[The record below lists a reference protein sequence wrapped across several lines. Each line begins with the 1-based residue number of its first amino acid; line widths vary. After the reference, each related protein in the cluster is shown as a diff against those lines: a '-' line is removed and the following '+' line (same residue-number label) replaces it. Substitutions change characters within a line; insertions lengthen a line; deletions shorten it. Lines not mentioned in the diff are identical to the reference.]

1 MFTLW
6 NVMTLAG
13 ALLGNLMGDPK
24 AWGLDGA
31 AIAAFCGLLW
41 PRLVARDAVATAVVA
56 AVVTVAL
63 VPVLPA
69 GLPVLSAVVV
79 GGGAAWH
86 QIRRSAGPRG
96 RGDVGLGAGRVAG
109 VFRDQTGGRRQGKR
123 TEAGFVADQRPMVR
137 CRKVQIRAFIQACW
151 ALSAALRAASV
162 FSQ

>member
-1 MFTLW
+1 MAHVTTDESTAVAAAQPDQRLRKLGFWATGVGVFTLW

-79 GGGAAWH
+79 GGGAAWF
-86 QIRRSAGPRG
+86 QIRRSA
-96 RGDVGLGAGRVAG
+96 
-109 VFRDQTGGRRQGKR
+109 
-123 TEAGFVADQRPMVR
+123 
-137 CRKVQIRAFIQACW
+137 
-151 ALSAALRAASV
+151 RAAGTR
-162 FSQ
+162 

>member
-1 MFTLW
+1 MAHVTTDESTAVAAAQPDQRLRKLGFWATGVGVFTLW

-86 QIRRSAGPRG
+86 QIRRSA
-96 RGDVGLGAGRVAG
+96 
-109 VFRDQTGGRRQGKR
+109 
-123 TEAGFVADQRPMVR
+123 
-137 CRKVQIRAFIQACW
+137 RAEGT
-151 ALSAALRAASV
+151 R
-162 FSQ
+162 